1 MGSRLR
7 CRGEVVTV
15 FSEEVVRSGA
25 AAPLSQILR
34 VLEPKIRE
42 LAHMGHWQIIS
53 PTEALGRVA
62 IVPRLAEVVSV
73 RFAEPTVVVTDRV
86 TGDEDIPEGC
96 VAVLTTDMPD
106 VLSHVA
112 VRARN
117 EKTLF
122 ATCFDTTVFSSFKAR
137 EQTCNGSL
145 QSHLCFS
152 LTAVSPLRR
161 RQNKNGGR

>member
-1 MGSRLR
+1 MGSRLN
-7 CRGEVVTV
+7 CRSDVIAI

-53 PTEALGRVA
+53 PTEAVGRVA
-62 IVPRLAEVVSV
+62 LVPRLAEVVSV
-73 RFAEPTVVVTDRV
+73 RFQEPTVIVTDRV

-122 ATCFDTTVFSSFKAR
+122 ATCFDTTVFSGFKVGGVRRSFSPPLF
-137 EQTCNGSL
+137 NVL
-145 QSHLCFS
+145 FLFS
-152 LTAVSPLRR
+152 AFPSPPSPLA
-161 RQNKNGGR
+161 